1 MCLIPKGIV
10 KNLKTDLKKSKI
22 EEQKQKS
29 RAERKETVL

>member
-22 EEQKQKS
+22 GEQ
-29 RAERKETVL
+29 KETVL